1 MVQLSHPYMT
11 VGKTIALT
19 IQIFVGKASLV
30 AQMAKNVCNAG
41 YLSLIP
47 VSGRSSGEGNDNL
60 FQYSCLENPHGPRSL
75 GGYNQWD
82 RKESDTTERLNTA
95 RTLASFFL
103 EITEDS

>member
-47 VSGRSSGEGNDNL
+47 VSGRSSGEGNDNSL
-60 FQYSCLENPHGPRSL
+60 QYSCLENSMEKRSL
-75 GGYNQWD
+75 MGYSPWGH
-82 RKESDTTERLNTA
+82 KELDTTE
-95 RTLASFFL
+95 
-103 EITEDS
+103 